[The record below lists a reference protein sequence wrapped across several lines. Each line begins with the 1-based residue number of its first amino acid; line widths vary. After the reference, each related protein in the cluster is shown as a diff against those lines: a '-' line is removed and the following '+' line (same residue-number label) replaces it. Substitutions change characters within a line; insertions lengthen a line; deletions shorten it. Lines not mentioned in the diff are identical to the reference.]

1 MQLAPIVRRLCLER
15 RGVAAMQQQQQQ
27 QQAARAM
34 TRFQVLAALAL
45 AQAPRTLNRIT
56 RCRATLHRSDVDEG
70 KGLRDARC
78 KVVSFPKVVA

>member
-15 RGVAAMQQQQQQ
+15 RGVAAMQQQQ

-45 AQAPRTLNRIT
+45 AQAPRTLNRMT

-70 KGLRDARC
+70 KGVRDARC